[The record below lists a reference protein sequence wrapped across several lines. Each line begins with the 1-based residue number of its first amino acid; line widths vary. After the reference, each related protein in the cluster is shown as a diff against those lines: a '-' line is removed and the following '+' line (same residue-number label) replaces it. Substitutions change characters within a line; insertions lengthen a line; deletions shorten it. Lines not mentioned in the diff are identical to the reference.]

1 MIRPFSCRS
10 RATIAL
16 SAALAIITAA
26 PSLAAPPIFPP
37 DNPWNQRITTAPVAA
52 NSAAIMSNI
61 TTVYGNGRIHPDFG
75 QDSLTPATPLYGIAY
90 NIVRGNA
97 TPAPALIS
105 VVIDAYANQSDIL
118 PAPFPST
125 VIIEGDTQT
134 APTVGLNIRGDSH
147 LLIWDIDNN
156 ILYEYYRC
164 SRPSEN
170 ADGRWHAD
178 SQSVWNLN
186 TNSFRTLGWTSA
198 DAAGLPILPGLA
210 RPDEGLPVSQGG
222 AGIITHPIR
231 FTLQNTVI
239 LNKYIY
245 PASHNANPGN
255 TNASIQPPMGTRFRL
270 KSSVDI
276 SLLNPQ
282 SKVIAQAM
290 KDYGLIL
297 ADNGSNFFF
306 TGASFSPNTS
316 NQFALT
322 WNDNDIQ
329 DTTSGL
335 KSLHFADFEVV
346 DLTPRITSLSTSSAA
361 PGATI
366 TITGQNFS
374 GASGRLQTLFGSTP
388 SPTTTFID
396 DTHVSAV
403 VPSGTGTVNI
413 RIQSGQT
420 LAANANNITSPI
432 FGYGLSAIVPAASFT
447 FTTATT
453 GICCRGATCA
463 IILQS
468 NCITTPPTTAGTLFT
483 PGTTCNAVANTATPC
498 CIPNYNK
505 SGGITIQ
512 DIFDYLT
519 DWFAQRPYGALG
531 STGEPTPP
539 PTLTVQ
545 HIFDFLAAWFAGG
558 C

>member
-1 MIRPFSCRS
+1 MIRPSSSRS
-10 RATIAL
+10 QATIAL
-16 SAALAIITAA
+16 SAALACIFTT

-37 DNPWNQRITTAPVAA
+37 DNPWNQRITSAPIAA
-52 NSAAIMSNI
+52 NSAAIMNNI

-75 QDSLTPATPLYGIAY
+75 QDYQTPATPLFGIPY
-90 NIVRGNA
+90 NIVRGNSA
-97 TPAPALIS
+97 PAPALIS

-118 PAPFPST
+118 PTPFPASI
-125 VIIEGDTQT
+125 VIEGDMQT

-156 ILYEYYRC
+156 VLYEFYRC

-170 ADGRWHAD
+170 ADNRWHAD

-210 RPDEGLPVSQGG
+210 RPDEALPPAQGG

-231 FTLQNTVI
+231 FTLQNAVI
-239 LNKYIY
+239 LNKFIF

-255 TNASIQPPMGTRFRL
+255 LSAAIQPPMGTRFRL
-270 KSSVDI
+270 KASVDL
-276 SLLNPQ
+276 SLLMPQ

-306 TGASFSPNTS
+306 TGTS
-316 NQFALT
+316 RSVDNNNVRTLT

-329 DTTSGL
+329 DTVRGL
-335 KSLHFADFEVV
+335 KSLRYADFEVV

-361 PGATI
+361 PGHTI

-374 GASGRLQTLFGSTP
+374 GAAARLQIFFGSTP

-396 DTHVSAV
+396 DTHLTAT

-413 RIQSGQT
+413 RVQSGQT
-420 LAANANNITSPI
+420 LAANASNITSPI
-432 FGYGLSAIVPAASFT
+432 FGYGLSAITPDASFA
-447 FTTATT
+447 FTTATP
-453 GICCRGATCA
+453 GICCRGGTCA
-463 IILQS
+463 LILQS

-483 PGTTCNAVANTATPC
+483 PGSACNAAANTTTPC
-498 CIPNYNK
+498 CIANYNK
-505 SGGITIQ
+505 SAGITIQ
-512 DIFDYLT
+512 DIFDYLA
-519 DWFAQRPYGALG
+519 DWFANSPYAALG
-531 STGEPTPP
+531 STGEPIPP

-545 HIFDFLAAWFAGG
+545 NIFDFLAAWFAGG